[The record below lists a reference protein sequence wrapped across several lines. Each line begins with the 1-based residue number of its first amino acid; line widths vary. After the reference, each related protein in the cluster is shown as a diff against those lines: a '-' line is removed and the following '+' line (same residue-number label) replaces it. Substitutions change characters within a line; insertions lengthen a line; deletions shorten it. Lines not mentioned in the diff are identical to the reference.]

1 VNPDT
6 FRFVDSVRF
15 LLMVILG
22 GSGTVVGPVIG
33 AAALT
38 YLPELFQALGVWQ
51 QFAYGALLAFV
62 MFVMPLGIAGT
73 AIHWYGRLQP
83 KRAHSSQAWP
93 APQAEVDALL
103 EHRIERDSSCL
114 RTSNLTVAFGGLI
127 ANNRISEDVRTGT
140 VHAVIGP
147 NGAGK
152 STFLNCISGF
162 YRPTSGAIELFGRPT
177 VGVPIHAL
185 ARLGLARTFQNTE
198 LFGQMTVLEN
208 VLVGFHTRYKGGLLA
223 TVLRL
228 PIFFADE
235 RHFRELARALLRYV
249 GLSDYAGEQARNLP
263 FGHQRRLE
271 IARALALS
279 PKLLLLD
286 EPAAG
291 LTHGEIEDLKA
302 LIRELARRHITVIL
316 VEHHV
321 DMIMAIS
328 DRVTVLDYGEVIA
341 SGSVREVQDDPKV
354 IEAYFGSA
362 GARHVEAAPAAGLR
376 VA

>member
-1 VNPDT
+1 
-6 FRFVDSVRF
+6 
-15 LLMVILG
+15 
-22 GSGTVVGPVIG
+22 
-33 AAALT
+33 
-38 YLPELFQALGVWQ
+38 
-51 QFAYGALLAFV
+51 
-62 MFVMPLGIAGT
+62 
-73 AIHWYGRLQP
+73 
-83 KRAHSSQAWP
+83 
-93 APQAEVDALL
+93 
-103 EHRIERDSSCL
+103 
-114 RTSNLTVAFGGLI
+114 
-127 ANNRISEDVRTGT
+127 
-140 VHAVIGP
+140 
-147 NGAGK
+147 
-152 STFLNCISGF
+152 
-162 YRPTSGAIELFGRPT
+162 
-177 VGVPIHAL
+177 
-185 ARLGLARTFQNTE
+185 
-198 LFGQMTVLEN
+198 MTVLEN
-208 VLVGFHTRYKGGLLA
+208 VLVGFHTRYKGGVLA

-228 PIFFADE
+228 PIFFDEE
-235 RHFRELARALLRYV
+235 RHFRQLARALLRYV
-249 GLSDYAGEQARNLP
+249 GLSDYADEQARNLP

-362 GARHVEAAPAAGLR
+362 GARHPEATPAAAGSA